1 MSAEFVSPRPATIRS
16 QLVLEVASELA
27 GRRDYPYQQARAQ
40 MRPQGPGDWTYTL
53 FGSDAPDAI
62 YQVAQREVDV
72 AIINP
77 SSVLTVAYRGAGPF
91 AEPVA
96 VRVISVIPSLD
107 WLGFAVRE
115 STGLTSLADIKRQR
129 YPLRVSLRGQRDHSI
144 QLYVDEVLKAYG
156 FALADI
162 LAWGGQV
169 VYDAGTPAE
178 PARMGRLERGEVDA
192 VFDEAMTRFIPPAVK
207 LGMRLLPL
215 EEPILGHLGDM
226 GFRRSAIPRQTF
238 PMLPGDVPTLDF
250 SGWPIYTHAEV
261 ADDFVYDFCSALDAR
276 KARIPW
282 QQPGPLPLDVMCR
295 DTAAGPLDV
304 PLHPGAERYWRDA
317 GYL

>member
-62 YQVAQREVDV
+62 YQGARREVDV

-77 SSVLTVAYRGAGPF
+77 SSLLTVAYRGAGPF
-91 AEPVA
+91 AEPVPVRA
-96 VRVISVIPSLD
+96 VAVIPSLD
-107 WLGFAVRE
+107 WLGFAVHE
-115 STGLTSLADIKRQR
+115 STGLTSLADVKRQR
-129 YPLRVSLRGQRDHSI
+129 YPLRVSLRAQRDHSV
-144 QLYVDEVLKAYG
+144 QVYVDEVLKAYD
-156 FALADI
+156 FTLADI

-169 VYDAGTPAE
+169 SYDPGTPAE
-178 PARMGRLERGEVDA
+178 GRVDRVERGEVDA
-192 VFDEAMTRFIPPAVK
+192 IFDEALTRFIPLAVK

-215 EEPILGHLGDM
+215 EEPVLRHLGDM
-226 GFRRSAIPRQTF
+226 GFRGSAIPRQTF
-238 PMLPGDVPTLDF
+238 PMLPDDVPALDF
-250 SGWPIYTHAEV
+250 SGWPLYTHAEV
-261 ADDFVYDFCSALDAR
+261 AEDFIYGFCRALDAR